1 MMENANDNWAAMSD
15 GAIISTIGDYVKH
28 QRLAQN
34 KTQAQ
39 IAEHA
44 GINRWTL
51 SQLENGQAI
60 TLTSLIQIL
69 RALDLLHLF
78 NVFEFE
84 DEISPIEL
92 AKRDKQKRKRAHN
105 AGSQVEEPKTD
116 W

>member
-1 MMENANDNWAAMSD
+1 M
-15 GAIISTIGDYVKH
+15 KH

-44 GINRWTL
+44 GISRWTL
-51 SQLENGQAI
+51 SQLENREPV

-69 RALDLLHLF
+69 RALDLLQLF
-78 NVFEFE
+78 KIFEFE

-92 AKRDKQKRKRAHN
+92 AKRDKKKRKRARN
-105 AGSQVEEPKTD
+105 AGSHVEEPKTD

>member
-1 MMENANDNWAAMSD
+1 
-15 GAIISTIGDYVKH
+15 VKH

-44 GINRWTL
+44 GISRWTL
-51 SQLENGQAI
+51 SQLENREPV

-69 RALDLLHLF
+69 RALDLLQLF
-78 NVFEFE
+78 KIFEFE

-92 AKRDKQKRKRAHN
+92 AKRDKKKRKRARN
-105 AGSQVEEPKTD
+105 ASSHVEEPKTD

>member
-1 MMENANDNWAAMSD
+1 
-15 GAIISTIGDYVKH
+15 VKH

-51 SQLENGQAI
+51 SQIENGEPV

-78 NVFEFE
+78 KIFEFE
-84 DEISPIEL
+84 DEMSPIER
-92 AKRDKQKRKRAHN
+92 AKRDKKKRKRARN
-105 AGSQVEEPKTD
+105 ADSQVEEPKTD

>member
-1 MMENANDNWAAMSD
+1 MENTNDNWAAMSD
-15 GAIISTIGDYVKH
+15 SAIISTIGDYVKH

-51 SQLENGQAI
+51 SQVENGEPV

-78 NVFEFE
+78 NIFEFE
-84 DEISPIEL
+84 DEMSPIER
-92 AKRDKQKRKRAHN
+92 AKRDKKKRKRARN
-105 AGSQVEEPKTD
+105 ADSQVEEPKTD